1 MENRREYLVEENS
14 SFKKFNFVDTEKKID
29 QLSRITFI
37 NEDKTILYPFGYEGG
52 QKYLNI
58 ETMEVIGFKRN
69 FPVGLFKSVN
79 YGWGF
84 TRPLAAF
91 AKYIDEDLE
100 INKVIIIKDGTNTLD
115 LENKI
120 LTINGS
126 FLKDLNTILTHTIK
140 QCKEEIKDTVLIEL
154 NRYFPKDISRPE
166 KKYQKDDLTKVLRTW
181 GNDIEEF
188 SDSDKEE
195 IINLFNKLS
204 VTPLVNL
211 HNVTQTK
218 QILEKKYIENSIE
231 EFESLL
237 ASTSETPT
245 LEKKWQTFLQ
255 KHNWIFS
262 TIFAQPIIL
271 FQREAY
277 VGGKT
282 VDNSD
287 GKFADFLLKN
297 NLSNNVSFFEIK
309 THLTKLTEDKPYRG
323 SDVYGA
329 SKELCGCINQVLN
342 QRDNFQKEFYSLKY
356 KSKSEIE
363 TFNSECIVLIG
374 NLSILKPEQL
384 KSFELFRANYKNVNI
399 LTFDEVL
406 NKLKI
411 FLSLLG

>member
-1 MENRREYLVEENS
+1 
-14 SFKKFNFVDTEKKID
+14 
-29 QLSRITFI
+29 
-37 NEDKTILYPFGYEGG
+37 
-52 QKYLNI
+52 
-58 ETMEVIGFKRN
+58 MEVIGFKRN

-211 HNVTQTK
+211 HNVTQSM
-218 QILEKKYIENSIE
+218 QILEKKYIEHSIE

-237 ASTSETPT
+237 ASTSE
-245 LEKKWQTFLQ
+245 
-255 KHNWIFS
+255 
-262 TIFAQPIIL
+262 
-271 FQREAY
+271 
-277 VGGKT
+277 
-282 VDNSD
+282 
-287 GKFADFLLKN
+287 
-297 NLSNNVSFFEIK
+297 
-309 THLTKLTEDKPYRG
+309 
-323 SDVYGA
+323 
-329 SKELCGCINQVLN
+329 
-342 QRDNFQKEFYSLKY
+342 
-356 KSKSEIE
+356 
-363 TFNSECIVLIG
+363 IG
-374 NLSILKPEQL
+374 
-384 KSFELFRANYKNVNI
+384 
-399 LTFDEVL
+399 
-406 NKLKI
+406 
-411 FLSLLG
+411 

>member
-1 MENRREYLVEENS
+1 MIMHVWRKENVLWKIEEN
-14 SFKKFNFVDTEKKID
+14 TQQKKIV
-29 QLSRITFI
+29 TFI

-52 QKYLNI
+52 QNYLNI

-195 IINLFNKLS
+195 IIN
-204 VTPLVNL
+204 
-211 HNVTQTK
+211 
-218 QILEKKYIENSIE
+218 
-231 EFESLL
+231 
-237 ASTSETPT
+237 
-245 LEKKWQTFLQ
+245 
-255 KHNWIFS
+255 
-262 TIFAQPIIL
+262 
-271 FQREAY
+271 
-277 VGGKT
+277 
-282 VDNSD
+282 
-287 GKFADFLLKN
+287 
-297 NLSNNVSFFEIK
+297 
-309 THLTKLTEDKPYRG
+309 
-323 SDVYGA
+323 
-329 SKELCGCINQVLN
+329 
-342 QRDNFQKEFYSLKY
+342 
-356 KSKSEIE
+356 
-363 TFNSECIVLIG
+363 
-374 NLSILKPEQL
+374 
-384 KSFELFRANYKNVNI
+384 
-399 LTFDEVL
+399 
-406 NKLKI
+406 
-411 FLSLLG
+411 